1 MKTKSSQ
8 SRVPELDGLRGMAIL
23 FVLVFHYISQEGAVP
38 PGTLTHV
45 LQRLVIM
52 GWSGVDLFFVL
63 SGFLIG
69 GILMDARGSA
79 SYYRTFYARR
89 FFRIIPIYYAWI
101 TVYVLLVGLAG
112 AKVQALS
119 NSGVAPPLN
128 LSVYSYYLFLQNLHI
143 ARLAGLAGAW
153 FGHLWSLAV
162 EEQFYLLAPLVI
174 RFVAPRKL
182 PSVLAALIVCVPLL
196 RTGLCLVA
204 SAPPSLVTVLMPC
217 RADALAVGMLV
228 AALWRKDDVKG
239 WLYASVGKLYATCGI
254 LSVGVL
260 ALWIWAPTS
269 SMLAM
274 QIFGFTGLAFFY
286 ALLLLLALTQSNG
299 PIASLMRMAW
309 LREFGRVSY
318 CIYIVHI
325 VVNVACHAVL
335 LHKAPRVSTARGA
348 AVTLLAA
355 GLTYGIAKTSWSLV
369 EHPLLRK
376 GHAFKYES

>member
-1 MKTKSSQ
+1 VKTESSQ

-69 GILMDARGSA
+69 GILMDARGSV
-79 SYYRTFYARR
+79 SYYHTFYARR

-101 TVYVLLVGLAG
+101 TAYILMVGLAG

-128 LSVYSYYLFLQNLHI
+128 LSIYSYYLFLQNLQI
-143 ARLAGLAGAW
+143 ASLAGLAGAW

-182 PSVLAALIVCVPLL
+182 PSVLTALIVCVPLL
-196 RTGLCLVA
+196 RTGLRLVA

-217 RADALAVGMLV
+217 RADALAVGMLL

-239 WLYASVGKLYATCGI
+239 WLCANVGKVYATCGI
-254 LSVGVL
+254 LVVGVF

-274 QIFGFTGLAFFY
+274 QTFGFTDLAFIY
-286 ALLLLLALTQSNG
+286 ALLLLLALTHSDG
-299 PIASLMRMAW
+299 PIASMMRMAW
-309 LREFGRVSY
+309 LREIGRVSY

-348 AVTLLAA
+348 AVTLFAA
-355 GLTYGIAKTSWSLV
+355 GLTYGIAKTSWLLV